1 MAKNINIS
9 DLSFDG
15 IKNNIK
21 KYMEND
27 KVFKDY
33 NFEGSGLNVLLD
45 LLAYNTYYN
54 SFYLNMVA
62 AEAFLPTAQKRNSVV
77 NLAKSLNY
85 TPR

>member
-15 IKNNIK
+15 IKDNIK

-33 NFEGSGLNVLLD
+33 NFEGSALSSILD
-45 LLAYNTYYN
+45 ILTYNTYYN
-54 SFYLNMVA
+54 SYYMNMIA
-62 AEAFLPTAQKRNSVV
+62 NESFLDTARIRENVV
-77 NLAKSLNY
+77 SKAKLLG
-85 TPR
+85 